1 MYETTNNLIAVLEQ
15 VAQRTSPNTQTRQ
28 ISVRWL
34 NRLYYELASW
44 NKGFIELLDTYPC
57 INNNSLEEDYKRFQ
71 SELRHRLEM
80 LHPSYDRH
88 DYRERFFYGG
98 STRFPQNEACIRL
111 EFLAERLPIDFA
123 WMRDQDLEAYRDF
136 VELVGVARSGPFI
149 FVNLTEHLCMDLSK
163 LIEQVA
169 PSPWREVKKQPS
181 THEVTQLFAQYRKQS
196 VEQLNRI
203 KTSAWQIGIKLL
215 SIAEYEEALQKEG
228 SLNPNLLVI
237 GEITMGNKEGDNYNV
252 GQAGAVGRYAR
263 SDNNTFIQSEEKRTL
278 AEAAKEIQNLL
289 KQLEHSKPG
298 ATEGEKIAYINDETT
313 PSFKR
318 RVINALQAGGEAAIE
333 EFLDNPY
340 INVGKA
346 TVKGWMKL
354 E

>member
-1 MYETTNNLIAVLEQ
+1 MDETTNKFIAALEQ

-44 NKGFIELLDTYPC
+44 NKGFIDFLDTYPG
-57 INNNSLEEDYKRFQ
+57 INNNELEEAYQHFQ
-71 SELRHRLEM
+71 SELRKHLQM
-80 LHPSYDRH
+80 LDEAYHTYY
-88 DYRERFFYGG
+88 YREAFFYDG
-98 STRFPQNEACIRL
+98 STEFPQNEVCIRL
-111 EFLAERLPIDFA
+111 EFLAERIPIDFA
-123 WMRDQDLEAYRDF
+123 WMREQDPEAFRDF
-136 VELVGVARSGPFI
+136 VELVGMARSSRFRFI
-149 FVNLTEHLCMDLSK
+149 NLTRHLYRDLSK
-163 LIEQVA
+163 LIDQVA
-169 PSPWREVKKQPS
+169 PRREDEKQPS
-181 THEVTQLFAQYRKQS
+181 KHEVTQLFAQYGKQS

-215 SIAEYEEALQKEG
+215 SVAEYEEALQKEG

-263 SDNNTFIQSEEKRTL
+263 SDNNTFIQSEEKKTL
-278 AEAAKEIQNLL
+278 AEAATEIQNLL
-289 KQLEHSKPG
+289 KQLEHTKPG
-298 ATEGEKIAYINDETT
+298 ATEAEKIAYINDETT

-318 RVINALQAGGEAAIE
+318 RVVGALQAGGEAAIE

-346 TVKGWMKL
+346 TVKGWMKP